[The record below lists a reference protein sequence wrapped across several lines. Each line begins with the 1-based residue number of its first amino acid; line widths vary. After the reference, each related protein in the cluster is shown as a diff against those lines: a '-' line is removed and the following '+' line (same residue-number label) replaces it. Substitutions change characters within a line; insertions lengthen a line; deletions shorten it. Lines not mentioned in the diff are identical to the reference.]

1 MPEEAVEQKLF
12 GLEDTVHGR
21 KGDNIM
27 FAYCSTVFVI
37 YFMTQS
43 FTNNINC
50 KESKMNIFL
59 SKL

>member
-1 MPEEAVEQKLF
+1 MQEEAVEQKLF

-21 KGDNIM
+21 KGGKIM

-43 FTNNINC
+43 FTLKIN
-50 KESKMNIFL
+50 L
-59 SKL
+59 